1 MKYLLMGEV
10 RCARRVTGRDQRER
24 RTRDLRST
32 PPDTVAEE
40 MSMREASRQ
49 ISIRMPNRVDAM
61 LDDLVQEGVFSNR
74 TEAIVEAVLR
84 LHEDLTV
91 TESEASLRLR
101 LTTGDVANL
110 QRLSQLDG
118 GSVELW
124 AQRLINQF
132 ALPKAKELAEQ
143 ADDWEAVFEKKR
155 RLEVRTKSMTELRK
169 R

>member
-1 MKYLLMGEV
+1 
-10 RCARRVTGRDQRER
+10 
-24 RTRDLRST
+24 
-32 PPDTVAEE
+32 
-40 MSMREASRQ
+40 
-49 ISIRMPNRVDAM
+49 M

-84 LHEDLTV
+84 LHEDLMV

-118 GSVELW
+118 GSVEMW

>member
-1 MKYLLMGEV
+1 
-10 RCARRVTGRDQRER
+10 
-24 RTRDLRST
+24 
-32 PPDTVAEE
+32 
-40 MSMREASRQ
+40 MREASRQ

-84 LHEDLTV
+84 LYEDLTV

-155 RLEVRTKSMTELRK
+155 HLEVRTKSMTELRK

>member
-1 MKYLLMGEV
+1 
-10 RCARRVTGRDQRER
+10 
-24 RTRDLRST
+24 
-32 PPDTVAEE
+32 
-40 MSMREASRQ
+40 MREASRQ

-84 LHEDLTV
+84 LYEDLTV

-143 ADDWEAVFEKKR
+143 ADDWDAVFEKKR
-155 RLEVRTKSMTELRK
+155 RLEARTKSMTELRK